1 MITPDPRP
9 QIQPLLISAYIAI
22 ASGVIT
28 FLAAFLLPLSGHLF
42 MATLLLSA
50 GFATFAVGELLN
62 HPKQKLITRE
72 TVKNNT
78 NPRYHRTRN
87 PCSLGNL
94 FDISGLLLFFISLSY
109 FFFPYW
115 VNFIIWWSGKKTQF
129 GRFLS
134 QFDFLPEPHSG
145 QEIKKWVHLRKKIKY
160 LIQLPRGVTRWT

>member
-9 QIQPLLISAYIAI
+9 QIQPLLISAYFAI
-22 ASGVIT
+22 ASGIIT
-28 FLAAFLLPLSGHLF
+28 FLTAFLLPLSGHLF

-78 NPRYHRTRN
+78 SSRYHRTRN

-109 FFFPYW
+109 FFFPY
-115 VNFIIWWSGKKTQF
+115 
-129 GRFLS
+129 
-134 QFDFLPEPHSG
+134 
-145 QEIKKWVHLRKKIKY
+145 
-160 LIQLPRGVTRWT
+160 